1 MSSFVK
7 ASGGITPNSADP
19 GEEFPFLHTI
29 TVVDRVV
36 SVDKPE
42 LVQNNIK
49 TETVTLNLDSEWEGL
64 STVINIGN
72 ERPVSVIWSGE
83 PVVIPSELMTTVGY
97 LDVSVVGYGDDGGIR
112 AVTKKATSIF
122 NVVAS
127 GFVEGDEAVPDPTT
141 LLGQLIQA
149 ADVAAVTGGNRN
161 NGFGDGDGWWII
173 LLALLFGWGRN
184 GAFGGGYGSGNGG
197 CCAPATCAELQA
209 GFNNQSVNGMLNG
222 INSGICS
229 LGYDVAS
236 QINGVNTNIMQNGY
250 NTANAIT
257 QAQFAQQQSAAA
269 LQAQLADCCCQ
280 NREAISGVNYNMAT
294 STNAVTTAISNAAR
308 DITENQNTNYRQLH
322 DELVAY
328 RMEDKDNTIAELR
341 SQVNALNLSASQS
354 NQNAYLVAQLKTPSP
369 VPAYTVPNPNGYYGC
384 QQNCYQSCGC

>member
-1 MSSFVK
+1 MF
-7 ASGGITPNSADP
+7 AS
-19 GEEFPFLHTI
+19 
-29 TVVDRVV
+29 
-36 SVDKPE
+36 
-42 LVQNNIK
+42 NN
-49 TETVTLNLDSEWEGL
+49 L
-64 STVINIGN
+64 S
-72 ERPVSVIWSGE
+72 
-83 PVVIPSELMTTVGY
+83 
-97 LDVSVVGYGDDGGIR
+97 
-112 AVTKKATSIF
+112 
-122 NVVAS
+122 
-127 GFVEGDEAVPDPTT
+127 
-141 LLGQLIQA
+141 A
-149 ADVAAVTGGNRN
+149 ADVAAVTGGNHN

-197 CCAPATCAELQA
+197 CCAPATCAGLQA
-209 GFNNQSVNGMLNG
+209 GFNNQSVNTMLNG

-236 QINGVNTNIMQNGY
+236 QINGVNTNIMQNSY

-294 STNAVTTAISNAAR
+294 STNAVTTAICNAAR

-354 NQNAYLVAQLKTPSP
+354 NQNAYLVAQLKTPAP

>member
-1 MSSFVK
+1 MF
-7 ASGGITPNSADP
+7 AS
-19 GEEFPFLHTI
+19 
-29 TVVDRVV
+29 
-36 SVDKPE
+36 
-42 LVQNNIK
+42 NN
-49 TETVTLNLDSEWEGL
+49 L
-64 STVINIGN
+64 S
-72 ERPVSVIWSGE
+72 
-83 PVVIPSELMTTVGY
+83 
-97 LDVSVVGYGDDGGIR
+97 
-112 AVTKKATSIF
+112 
-122 NVVAS
+122 
-127 GFVEGDEAVPDPTT
+127 
-141 LLGQLIQA
+141 A

-184 GAFGGGYGSGNGG
+184 GAFGGGYGNGNGG

-209 GFNNQSVNGMLNG
+209 GFNNQSVNTMLNG

-236 QINGVNTNIMQNGY
+236 QINGVNTNIMQNSY
-250 NTANAIT
+250 NTANAI
-257 QAQFAQQQSAAA
+257 
-269 LQAQLADCCCQ
+269 
-280 NREAISGVNYNMAT
+280 
-294 STNAVTTAISNAAR
+294 TTAISNAAR

-354 NQNAYLVAQLKTPSP
+354 NQNAYLVAQLKTPAP

>member
-1 MSSFVK
+1 MPMPQYNGPTYGYNPYQTYLPQSPWQGPQPYTQPQTAQLPVQQVQTQ
-7 ASGGITPNSADP
+7 ANPP
-19 GEEFPFLHTI
+19 
-29 TVVDRVV
+29 
-36 SVDKPE
+36 
-42 LVQNNIK
+42 LVGHI
-49 TETVTLNLDSEWEGL
+49 VTANDQ
-64 STVINIGN
+64 I
-72 ERPVSVIWSGE
+72 PVSE
-83 PVVIPSELMTTVGY
+83 
-97 LDVSVVGYGDDGGIR
+97 
-112 AVTKKATSIF
+112 
-122 NVVAS
+122 
-127 GFVEGDEAVPDPTT
+127 VP
-141 LLGQLIQA
+141 Q
-149 ADVAAVTGGNRN
+149 
-161 NGFGDGDGWWII
+161 
-173 LLALLFGWGRN
+173 N

-197 CCAPATCAELQA
+197 CCAPATCAGLQA
-209 GFNNQSVNGMLNG
+209 GFNNQSVNTMLNG

-236 QINGVNTNIMQNGY
+236 QINGVNTNIMQNSY

-294 STNAVTTAISNAAR
+294 STNAVTTAICNAAR

-354 NQNAYLVAQLKTPSP
+354 NQNAYLVAQLKTPAP